1 MNRFKVKTLGRFN
14 LTILKV
20 NKSTNR
26 ELKFYKRFN
35 PKSIAISSS
44 NLLTQPRASSD
55 TTNSSL
61 LDLLK
66 HKLPRLWNEIPLKGF
81 GSSVVNLVA
90 ATRFHQYLIVD
101 LVSADACG
109 VRRLQNLS
117 DLTRVTHK
125 SSKSLQNIVRVFR
138 LYWGVLD
145 WNPKRLHG
153 LGPNLKFYRI

>member
-44 NLLTQPRASSD
+44 NLLTQPRTSSD

-61 LDLLK
+61 LDLQHTSSHAYDFETL
-66 HKLPRLWNEIPLKGF
+66 LKGF
-81 GSSVVNLVA
+81 RSSVVDLVV
-90 ATRFHQYLIVD
+90 ATRFHQYLIID
-101 LVSADACG
+101 LETCG
-109 VRRLQNLS
+109 VKRLQNLLY
-117 DLTRVTHK
+117 LTRVSHK
-125 SSKSLQNIVRVFR
+125 FSKSFR
-138 LYWGVLD
+138 
-145 WNPKRLHG
+145 N
-153 LGPNLKFYRI
+153 